1 MSLVVFCFGLG
12 VEDGIRNMNMSEPV
26 PQLNPPRTMMPNVAY
41 RPPASG
47 PSVPVVRPQA
57 ASPMRPPDAAAAWRG
72 MAPVP
77 MAQAYPASSSTPT
90 FYSATHGDSD
100 DDSFDASSMMSA
112 VSYLVLFTLV
122 AFHFCRAMLCKHGL
136 CRHAVSV
143 CLSVARFY
151 ELGLTR
157 DSRVIPGLTVVSVL
171 STSNLGLNWD

>member
-41 RPPASG
+41 RPPAGG

-72 MAPVP
+72 

-143 CLSVARFY
+143 CL
-151 ELGLTR
+151 L
-157 DSRVIPGLTVVSVL
+157 PGFMS
-171 STSNLGLNWD
+171 SG